1 MHDSLTYL
9 AFSVNP
15 LRLSLHLIFNLFS
28 GVAVFKYFHQT
39 SLLVV
44 LITASP
50 LGIAQSQDSAVD
62 TSPNRNLTGFE
73 ALDEKQPLWEA
84 GVGGGVAEVPNYPA
98 SGERNRVALA
108 LPYAIYRGDIFRV
121 GGQGGARAVFVEND
135 KFELDISLSGAFAA
149 DSDDGTVR
157 EGMPELDYMF
167 EVGPQLIYKIKD
179 FSFNAGGNARLNAQ
193 IHTRAVF
200 STDFGRLDARGYVF
214 EPTLRYQQRG
224 VFSPDTGFSLAARM
238 TWATEKLHDYFY
250 QVTPDYETDFRPA
263 YNASGGYLGAELSVG
278 LAFPIMTN
286 VRGFF
291 GTSVQF
297 SHGSANEESPL
308 YEKDITYSVGLGFVW
323 RGYQSERKANW

>member
-1 MHDSLTYL
+1 M
-9 AFSVNP
+9 
-15 LRLSLHLIFNLFS
+15 FNHFL
-28 GVAVFKYFHQT
+28 QT
-39 SLLVV
+39 SLLVA
-44 LITASP
+44 LITASQQ
-50 LGIAQSQDSAVD
+50 GIAQTQTTAVD

-73 ALDEKQPLWEA
+73 ALDEKQPLWEV

-98 SGERNRVALA
+98 SGERNMVALA

-135 KFELDISLSGAFAA
+135 KLELDISLSGAFAA

-179 FSFNAGGNARLNAQ
+179 FSFKTGGNARLNAQ

-224 VFSPDTGFSLAARM
+224 VFSRDTGFSLAARM
-238 TWATEKLHDYFY
+238 TWATEKLQDYFY
-250 QVTPDYETDFRPA
+250 QVAPEYETDFRPT
-263 YNASGGYLGAELSVG
+263 YNASGGYLGAELSAG
-278 LAFPIMTN
+278 LAFPVLTN

-291 GTSVQF
+291 GWSVQF
-297 SHGSANEESPL
+297 NHGSANEESPL
-308 YEKDITYSVGLGFVW
+308 YEKDVTYSIGLGFVW
-323 RGYQSERKANW
+323 RGYQSESKANW